1 MNLDKFSKGMAKFSI
16 DMKKAYDKDL
26 PRIIGNKAV
35 MMFKQNFQEE
45 GFFGQKWKEVKRRQD
60 PKTKGAARFRAIL
73 TGSGDLGR
81 SVKMQV
87 STRSV
92 TIYSDL
98 PYSSAHNDGTHTAG
112 RGNHTTIPQRQFIGP
127 HRKIDDMVQKV
138 AINYLTKQFNKI

>member
-1 MNLDKFSKGMAKFSI
+1 MATFQMSVNSAI
-16 DMKKAYDKDL
+16 VKDL
-26 PRIIGNKAV
+26 PKLIGNKAV

-87 STRSV
+87 ATSSF

-98 PYSSAHNDGTHTAG
+98 PYSSTHNDGY
-112 RGNHTTIPQRQFIGP
+112 F
-127 HRKIDDMVQKV
+127 
-138 AINYLTKQFNKI
+138 L